1 MDKIEKIKTLLNK
14 KIERRPTFGTDPNEP
29 WSVRAG
35 ITEGSGSLLDRYL
48 NSRGINPKFL
58 SKYTR
63 ISHAKSS
70 AFQQWKR
77 DHLVEDTEI
86 DESKT
91 LQHTP
96 VELRQHAINKEKHM
110 TKVLHHNGL
119 HKEESEQI
127 DELAPETL
135 ASYVLKTTS
144 KDPKRAEPRKK
155 AMSKL
160 AKIMAKRSFSEAKTI
175 QGTALDKF
183 RQAAA
188 DRARKHDDIEREM
201 KARHAAGKEDMK
213 GSIDRLAKQLNK
225 EETINEVS
233 SSEVQHHFDK
243 WTNSEHAPYNSDAG
257 DDNKVHQSALRYL
270 RSTDVPKEN
279 HEKLAMHIAHKFH
292 GSGIDEEA
300 EQIDEGIEVKKEYN
314 DKTEAEHGVYHNGKK
329 IGYIVHHKPSG
340 THTAYHSPQDDDD
353 YGQIDDFDSHHD
365 AVSQIRHSAGVG
377 VHEEV
382 EQIDEKNVPTS
393 PEKWARAKAAAKSK
407 FAVYPSAYA
416 NGWASKKYKAM
427 GGGWKSVKEEIDL
440 VEKNDSHTHAAHYED
455 PKTGEWTGMNLL
467 IAKDDDDA
475 VRQAHEKCK
484 EGCRLTKVERHITV
498 KEEVEQIDELKM
510 STVKSYHKKR
520 LTDFSYTNKKPGE
533 TSTKQRNARIKKVSA
548 GIDRSIDRQTGYKPT
563 SESAGISKTKE
574 TKFHKKLDTLV
585 HNTFGKRKDEL
596 KMKEDVFQDTQAAT
610 QTAFDMGTQ
619 ADDREPTYSKKKEMS
634 KSARMIKSLYKKHKM
649 VKEELYDHEKEDK
662 SVASYGKKPK
672 VEKQEVY
679 DDDQAAM
686 VLSGGKTLTGQ
697 TRDTLEIDPVLRK
710 PVKPDNKQQINK
722 QQ

>member
-1 MDKIEKIKTLLNK
+1 MDAK
-14 KIERRPTFGTDPNEP
+14 KLKLIVRGDKKPTFGTDPNEP

-35 ITEGSGSLLDRYL
+35 ITESERGELHAYL
-48 NSRGINPKFL
+48 KSRGINPEFV
-58 SKYTR
+58 SKDTK

-70 AFQQWKR
+70 EFHKWRR
-77 DHLVEDTEI
+77 DHQFDDPINYVSTTVADKMKKQRAQTEEVEIE
-86 DESKT
+86 EGKT

-96 VELRQHAINKEKHM
+96 VELRQHAIDKEKHM

-183 RQAAA
+183 RQSAA

-213 GSIDRLAKQLNK
+213 GSIDRLEKQLNK
-225 EETINEVS
+225 EESGVS
-233 SSEVQHHFDK
+233 K
-243 WTNSEHAPYNSDAG
+243 
-257 DDNKVHQSALRYL
+257 SAE
-270 RSTDVPKEN
+270 T
-279 HEKLAMHIAHKFH
+279 KFH
-292 GSGIDEEA
+292 KKLDKLVHSTFGKRKDEL
-300 EQIDEGIEVKKEYN
+300 KMK
-314 DKTEAEHGVYHNGKK
+314 
-329 IGYIVHHKPSG
+329 
-340 THTAYHSPQDDDD
+340 
-353 YGQIDDFDSHHD
+353 
-365 AVSQIRHSAGVG
+365 
-377 VHEEV
+377 EEV

-427 GGGWKSVKEEIDL
+427 GGGWKSVKEETDL
-440 VEKNDSHTHAAHYED
+440 AEKNDSHTHAAHYED

-475 VRQAHEKCK
+475 IRQAQEKCK

-498 KEEVEQIDELKM
+498 KEEVELDEGISDFDRQEKSRLVKARIATAKLASEPHDDKLLARTGMNMAHKFPRKGQTNLGNIPGMNTPGVSKDTADYAERRRGDRAKELKPAIKAALGTHGPKGKLPEEVEQIDELKK
-510 STVKSYHKKR
+510 STV
-520 LTDFSYTNKKPGE
+520 FSWLKQQPVVPEKKPGMSRKDHNKKIK
-533 TSTKQRNARIKKVSA
+533 TSSKSWNRAL
-548 GIDRSIDRQTGYKPT
+548 DRLAGYKPT
-563 SESAGISKTKE
+563 S
-574 TKFHKKLDTLV
+574 
-585 HNTFGKRKDEL
+585 
-596 KMKEDVFQDTQAAT
+596 EDVFQDTQAAT
-610 QTAFDMGTQ
+610 QTPFDMGTQ
-619 ADDREPTYSKKKEMS
+619 ADDREPTYSKRKEMS

-662 SVASYGKKPK
+662 SVATYGKKPK
-672 VEKQEVY
+672 AEKQEVY
-679 DDDQAAM
+679 GDDDTQAAM
-686 VLSGGKTLTGQ
+686 ILKGGTTLTGQ
-697 TRDTLEIDPVLRK
+697 TRDTLEIDPVMRK
-710 PVKPDNKQQINK
+710 PVRPDNQISDRK
-722 QQ
+722 TDK

>member
-1 MDKIEKIKTLLNK
+1 MDAK
-14 KIERRPTFGTDPNEP
+14 KLKLIVRGDKKPTFGTDPNEP

-35 ITEGSGSLLDRYL
+35 ITESERSELHAYL
-48 NSRGINPKFL
+48 KSRGINPDFV
-58 SKYTR
+58 SKDTK

-70 AFQQWKR
+70 EFHKWRR
-77 DHLVEDTEI
+77 DHQFDDPINFVSTTVADKMKQQRAQTEEVE
-86 DESKT
+86 
-91 LQHTP
+91 QM
-96 VELRQHAINKEKHM
+96 N
-110 TKVLHHNGL
+110 
-119 HKEESEQI
+119 
-127 DELAPETL
+127 ELAPETL

-160 AKIMAKRSFSEAKTI
+160 AKIMAKRSFSEEKKP
-175 QGTALDKF
+175 TALEKF
-183 RQAAA
+183 RAAA
-188 DRARKHDDIEREM
+188 AEREKKHDEIQKKQSKDGSGM
-201 KARHAAGKEDMK
+201 TAA
-213 GSIDRLAKQLNK
+213 IDRLAKHLNK

-300 EQIDEGIEVKKEYN
+300 EQIDE
-314 DKTEAEHGVYHNGKK
+314 
-329 IGYIVHHKPSG
+329 
-340 THTAYHSPQDDDD
+340 
-353 YGQIDDFDSHHD
+353 
-365 AVSQIRHSAGVG
+365 
-377 VHEEV
+377 
-382 EQIDEKNVPTS
+382 KNVPTS

-440 VEKNDSHTHAAHYED
+440 AEKNDSHTHAAHYED

-475 VRQAHEKCK
+475 IRQANEKCK
-484 EGCRLTKVERHITV
+484 EGCRLTKVERHTTV

-520 LTDFSYTNKKPGE
+520 LTDFSYSNKKPGE
-533 TSTKQRNARIKKVSA
+533 TSTKPRNARIKKVSA

-563 SESAGISKTKE
+563 SESAGVSKTKE

-596 KMKEDVFQDTQAAT
+596 KMKEDVYQDSQAAT

-619 ADDREPTYSKKKEMS
+619 ADDREPTYSKRKEMS

-662 SVASYGKKPK
+662 SVATYGKKPK
-672 VEKQEVY
+672 AEKQEVY
-679 DDDQAAM
+679 GDDDTQAAM
-686 VLSGGKTLTGQ
+686 ILKGGKTLTGQ
-697 TRDTLEIDPVLRK
+697 TRDTLEIDPVMRK
-710 PVKPDNKQQINK
+710 PVKPDNQISDRK
-722 QQ
+722 TDK